1 MKKNKKILFAVIP
14 LVVVIALLIA
24 ANTTNSSSQEVT
36 LDKVIAAPDKYKEK
50 LITVQGDL
58 QESTV
63 NWDATS
69 TLLRFQ
75 IKQDDRT
82 IDVEYK
88 GVKPDTFSDGTI
100 VMADGVYDAG
110 RGMLVAERLRTRCP
124 SKYES
129 LDKEANKEAYEKQHM
144 KKE

>member
-1 MKKNKKILFAVIP
+1 MNKNKKMMFAVIP
-14 LVVVIALLIA
+14 LVAVILLLIF

-63 NWDATS
+63 QWDASS

-88 GVKPDTFSDGTI
+88 GVKPDTFSEGTI
-100 VMADGVYDAG
+100 VMADGVYDVE
-110 RGMLVAERLRTRCP
+110 RGLLVAERLRTRCP

-129 LDKEANKEAYEKQHM
+129 LDKEANKEAYEQQHM